1 MSQRKHRFFTGL
13 LTAAFLAVAPPAF
26 AQEAAVAEQDSS
38 AVVSIIAQEE
48 VKPALD
54 VAAMREWRQDF
65 HKHPE
70 TAYEE
75 HRTAEKVAALL
86 KSWGI
91 ETHTGI
97 GGTGVVGILKSADAD
112 ENSPAICLRAD
123 MDALAITE
131 NNPAID
137 YASVNDGK
145 AHACGHDGHT
155 AMLLGAAKYLAETK
169 DFTGTVYFVFQ
180 PAEEGGAGAQAMLD
194 DGLLDLVKCDGI
206 YGLHI
211 WPSLPAGQVA
221 VAEGFITAN
230 SDRFT
235 VKITGKGG
243 HAAYPANNIDIVAMA
258 ADIIAELHKYKKDEI
273 AGDEGAVLAVTKV
286 HGGEALN
293 AMPETLELGGTVRT
307 FTDADQDKLEA
318 AIQEISERLAKDY
331 GATVEVNYNRGYP
344 AIYNSPEETAAV
356 REVLK
361 AQLGEENV
369 KEFNRTMGAE
379 DFAYYTEQL
388 DGAFIALGQWD
399 GKSEKVQLHSPHFN
413 FNDDVLETGAKYWTS
428 LVEAQ
433 LPVAT
438 PAVTPAVTPPVKPK
452 PAVNTP

>member
-1 MSQRKHRFFTGL
+1 MSQRKHRFITGL

-26 AQEAAVAEQDSS
+26 AQDAAVLEQDST
-38 AVVSIIAQEE
+38 AAVSIVQLDT

-54 VAAMREWRQDF
+54 IDAMREWRQDF
-65 HKHPE
+65 HKNPE

-75 HRTAEKVAALL
+75 TRTAEKVATLL
-86 KSWGI
+86 KEWGI

-112 ENSPAICLRAD
+112 ENSPSICLRAD

-131 NNPAID
+131 ANTDLP
-137 YASVNDGK
+137 YVSQNDGK

-180 PAEEGGAGAQAMLD
+180 PAEEGGAGAQAMID
-194 DGLLDLVKCDGI
+194 DGLFDLVKCDGI

-243 HAAYPANNIDIVAMA
+243 HAAYPAHNIDIVAMA
-258 ADIIAELHKYKKDEI
+258 ADLIAELHKYKKDEI
-273 AGDEGAVLAVTKV
+273 AGDEGAVLAVTKI

-307 FTDADQDKLEA
+307 FTDEDQDKLEA
-318 AIQEISERLAKDY
+318 AIKDISERLAKDY
-331 GATVEVNYNRGYP
+331 GATVEVAYNRGYP
-344 AIYNSPEETAAV
+344 AVHNSPEETAAV
-356 REVLK
+356 RDVLK

-369 KEFNRTMGAE
+369 KEFTRTMGAE

-399 GKSEKVQLHSPHFN
+399 GESNKMQLHSPHFN
-413 FNDDVLETGAKYWTS
+413 FNDDVLETGAKYWTG

-433 LPVAT
+433 LPVVM
-438 PAVTPAVTPPVKPK
+438 PAVAPPVKP
-452 PAVNTP
+452 AVTGRNVK

>member
-1 MSQRKHRFFTGL
+1 
-13 LTAAFLAVAPPAF
+13 
-26 AQEAAVAEQDSS
+26 
-38 AVVSIIAQEE
+38 
-48 VKPALD
+48 
-54 VAAMREWRQDF
+54 MREWRQDF
-65 HKHPE
+65 HKNPE

-75 HRTAEKVAALL
+75 TRTAEKVATLL
-86 KSWGI
+86 KEWGI

-112 ENSPAICLRAD
+112 ENSPSICLRAD

-131 NNPAID
+131 ANTDLPYI
-137 YASVNDGK
+137 SQNDGK

-180 PAEEGGAGAQAMLD
+180 PAEEGGAGAQAMID
-194 DGLLDLVKCDGI
+194 DGLFDLVKCDGI

-243 HAAYPANNIDIVAMA
+243 HAAYPAHNIDIVAMA
-258 ADIIAELHKYKKDEI
+258 ADLIAELHKYKKDEI
-273 AGDEGAVLAVTKV
+273 AGDEGAVLAVTKI

-307 FTDADQDKLEA
+307 FTDEDQDKLEA
-318 AIQEISERLAKDY
+318 AIKDISEKLAKEY
-331 GATVEVNYNRGYP
+331 GATVEVAYNRGYP
-344 AIYNSPEETAAV
+344 AVHNSPEETAAV
-356 REVLK
+356 RDVLK

-369 KEFNRTMGAE
+369 KEFTRTMGAE

-399 GKSEKVQLHSPHFN
+399 GESNKMQLHSPHFN
-413 FNDDVLETGAKYWTS
+413 FNDDVLETGAKYWTG

-433 LPVAT
+433 LPVIT
-438 PAVTPAVTPPVKPK
+438 PAVAPPVKPK
-452 PAVNTP
+452 PASTP